1 MQFVCPQ
8 CKGEL
13 RQFADCYTCHACSR
27 TYPVISGI
35 PDFRLIPDPYIGI
48 EQDRAKGLT
57 LLEEGRTRG
66 FEGLLHYYYAVT
78 PEDPPDLALRWT
90 RRALADVEIARSILA
105 TYNIARQ
112 TGPFLDLGCSTGA
125 MLAAA
130 GNEGRFVVGVDV
142 AFRWLAVG
150 SIRLQE
156 LGIQNT
162 LVCANAEHLPFAEGT
177 FEGLTAIDLL
187 EHTREPLSALQ
198 EAHRV
203 SRKGAR
209 ALWITNNRYT
219 PLPDPQVQLWGVGLL
234 PRSWQAR
241 YVAYR
246 RHDLHNYQVKMIGAR
261 ELTSLCRRAGYTS
274 VRTGPAPLYGPHLR
288 GKILTGALRAY
299 NRLIYVPGIRE
310 LVRLVGPKLAAVVER

>member
-1 MQFVCPQ
+1 MQFVCPK

-13 RQFADCYTCHACSR
+13 EQDSKDYKCHACSH
-27 TYPVISGI
+27 TYPVIGGI
-35 PDFRLIPDPYIGI
+35 PDFRLVPDPYIGI
-48 EQDRAKGLT
+48 QQDRAKGLT

-78 PEDPPDLALRWT
+78 PEDPPDLAQRWI
-90 RRALADVEIARSILA
+90 RRALAEVEISRSILA
-105 TYNIARQ
+105 AYNIAQQ

-130 GNEGRFVVGVDV
+130 GCEGRFVVGVDV

-156 LGIQNT
+156 LGIRNT
-162 LVCANAEHLPFAEGT
+162 LVCANAEHLPFADGT
-177 FEGLTAIDLL
+177 FECLTAIDLL
-187 EHTREPLSALQ
+187 EHTRQPLSVMQ
-198 EAHRV
+198 EAYRV

-209 ALWITNNRYT
+209 ALWITNNRYA

-246 RHDLHNYQVKMIGAR
+246 RHDLHKYQVNMIGAR
-261 ELTSLCRRAGYTS
+261 ELAALCRRAGYNS
-274 VRTGPAPLYGPHLR
+274 VRTGLAPLYGPHLR
-288 GKILTGALRAY
+288 GKFLPGALLAY
-299 NRLIYVPGIRE
+299 NRLIQVPGIRE
-310 LVRLVGPKLAAVVER
+310 LVRLVGPKLAAMAER